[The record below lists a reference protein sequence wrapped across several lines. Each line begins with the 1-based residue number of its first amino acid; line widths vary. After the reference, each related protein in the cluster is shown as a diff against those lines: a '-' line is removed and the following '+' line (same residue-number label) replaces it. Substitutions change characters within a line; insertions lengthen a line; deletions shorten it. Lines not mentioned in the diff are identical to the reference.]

1 MDIDDRNTLNS
12 SSFLNHH
19 FPTSL
24 ESSFIDDKKIES
36 ATNIC
41 RNNDIIRSTHH
52 FYNTFDNHAKSVDF
66 SNTQNKLLF
75 SNGFNKYTK
84 VINENIIPNENQLNK
99 AFILQNLGRNQ
110 QNSFY
115 PYLYSIDPLI
125 YNPQIY
131 TFNDSQNQKHLNNL
145 YNSEEIEKKILLDQI
160 YLYFRDQNGC
170 RILQKNIEEKN
181 QDFLTIF
188 YEKVY

>member
-1 MDIDDRNTLNS
+1 MSTG
-12 SSFLNHH
+12 FLW
-19 FPTSL
+19 
-24 ESSFIDDKKIES
+24 
-36 ATNIC
+36 
-41 RNNDIIRSTHH
+41 
-52 FYNTFDNHAKSVDF
+52 Y
-66 SNTQNKLLF
+66 KLLF

-170 RILQKNIEEKN
+170 RILQKKIEEKN

>member
-1 MDIDDRNTLNS
+1 M
-12 SSFLNHH
+12 
-19 FPTSL
+19 
-24 ESSFIDDKKIES
+24 
-36 ATNIC
+36 
-41 RNNDIIRSTHH
+41 
-52 FYNTFDNHAKSVDF
+52 
-66 SNTQNKLLF
+66 
-75 SNGFNKYTK
+75 
-84 VINENIIPNENQLNK
+84 
-99 AFILQNLGRNQ
+99 QNLGRNQ

-170 RILQKNIEEKN
+170 RILQKKIEEKN